1 VIPILY
7 VSAVIP
13 VTTVVPEKNATK
25 SVNLLVVAAV
35 VVVRVVKEEREEKV
49 ATTVDLLVATT
60 AAAADSVATM
70 EERVEKVE
78 KEERVDTTVAVVDT
92 KFVNSS
98 VNWFMTNIRR
108 ASSVVISSIRVEQ
121 DVIQQFTK
129 RTSECLYG
137 RFSTNLF
144 FHCFCRYD

>member
-1 VIPILY
+1 VSFVLLVVVESIAVLVIPILY
-7 VSAVIP
+7 ASAVIP
-13 VTTVVPEKNATK
+13 VTTAVPEKNATK

-108 ASSVVISSIRVEQ
+108 TFAVGCYIFHSCGTGCHSTIHQTNERMSI
-121 DVIQQFTK
+121 
-129 RTSECLYG
+129 
-137 RFSTNLF
+137 
-144 FHCFCRYD
+144 